1 MRSPAPSLVVCLLTL
16 AACDCGNPRLSIR
29 DNPTA
34 DAGPGA
40 SVCGNGFLELPFE
53 ECDFG
58 LESNTGGPAGSCN
71 PDCFLSR
78 ACAAGERFDE
88 ARVTC
93 VTVADAGVNDAGVV
107 DAGQPVEDAGV
118 GAKVV
123 GVLVE
128 YPGALFNSVL
138 HPDAPIAGAIVHLRR
153 TGSTRDLATFTT
165 QADGR
170 FEFDVAPG
178 GSYQLVDEVPPELY
192 NEANPRTV
200 PVAAPGQTVR
210 ADTRFLRKGVS
221 FVVRQLTTSTAIA
234 GVEVTVVAPGNRLLA
249 GPRQTDA
256 EGFVHFPPT
265 TERGTMVFEKAG
277 YRRYELG
284 MPSVDTTSTVI
295 GGCGLEVQ

>member
-1 MRSPAPSLVVCLLTL
+1 MRSLAPHLVVSLLAL
-16 AACDCGNPRLSIR
+16 AGCDCGNPRLSIH
-29 DNPTA
+29 DGTPA

-58 LESNTGGPAGSCN
+58 LESNIGGPAGACN

-78 ACAAGERFDE
+78 ACPVGQRFDE
-88 ARVTC
+88 ARVSC
-93 VTVADAGVNDAGVV
+93 VGDGDAGLVDAGV
-107 DAGQPVEDAGV
+107 PVEDAGV

-128 YPGALFNSVL
+128 YPGALTSSVL
-138 HPDAPIAGAIVHLRR
+138 HPDVPIAGAIVHLRR
-153 TGSTRDLATFTT
+153 AGSSRDLATFTT
-165 QADGR
+165 LADGR

-178 GSYQLVDEVPPELY
+178 GSYQLVDDVPPHLY
-192 NEANPRTV
+192 NEANPRPV
-200 PVAAPGQTVR
+200 PVAAAGQTVR

-221 FVVRQLTTSTAIA
+221 FVVRQLANSMAIPDVA
-234 GVEVTVVAPGNRLLA
+234 VTVVAPGNRVLA
-249 GPRQTDA
+249 GPRLTDA

-265 TERGTMVFEKAG
+265 MERGTMVFEKAG
-277 YRRYELG
+277 FRRYELG
-284 MPSVDTTSTVI
+284 MPSVDTTSTVV

>member
-1 MRSPAPSLVVCLLTL
+1 MRLPAPQLVVSLLTL
-16 AACDCGNPRLSIR
+16 TACDCGNPRLSIHEGT
-29 DNPTA
+29 PP
-34 DAGPGA
+34 DAGPRA
-40 SVCGNGFLELPFE
+40 SACGNGFLELPFE

-58 LESNTGGPAGSCN
+58 IESNTGGPAGACN

-78 ACAAGERFDE
+78 ACPVGQRFDE
-88 ARVTC
+88 ARVSC
-93 VTVADAGVNDAGVV
+93 VAEV
-107 DAGQPVEDAGV
+107 DAGAVDAGAAVEDAGV

-138 HPDAPIAGAIVHLRR
+138 HPDTPIAGAIVHLRR
-153 TGSTRDLATFTT
+153 AGSSRDLATFTT

-170 FEFDVAPG
+170 FEFDLAPG
-178 GSYQLVDEVPPELY
+178 GAYQLVDEVPPDLY
-192 NEANPRTV
+192 NEANPRPV
-200 PVAAPGQTVR
+200 PVAAAGQTVR
-210 ADTRFLRKGVS
+210 ADARFLRKGVS
-221 FVVRQLTTSTAIA
+221 FVVRTLATSMAID
-234 GVEVTVVAPGNRLLA
+234 GVQVTVMAPGNRVLA

-265 TERGTMVFEKAG
+265 SERGTMVFEKPG
-277 YRRYELG
+277 FRRYELG

>member
-1 MRSPAPSLVVCLLTL
+1 MRSPAPYLVVSLITL
-16 AACDCGNPRLSIR
+16 AACDCGNPRLSIH
-29 DNPTA
+29 DNTSA
-34 DAGPGA
+34 DAGPRA

-58 LESNTGGPAGSCN
+58 LESNTGGPAGACN

-78 ACAAGERFDE
+78 ACPLGERFDE
-88 ARVTC
+88 ARVSC
-93 VTVADAGVNDAGVV
+93 VAAVDAGVIDAGIP
-107 DAGQPVEDAGV
+107 AEDAGV

-153 TGSTRDLATFTT
+153 AGSARDLATFTT
-165 QADGR
+165 LADGR
-170 FEFDVAPG
+170 FEFDLAPG
-178 GSYQLVDEVPPELY
+178 GAYQLVDEVPPELY

-200 PVAAPGQTVR
+200 PVAASGQTVR

-221 FVVRQLTTSTAIA
+221 FVVRQLNNSTAIS
-234 GVEVTVVAPGNRLLA
+234 GVDVTVMAAGNRVLA

-277 YRRYELG
+277 FRRYELG
-284 MPSVDTTSTVI
+284 MPSVDTTSTVV

>member
-1 MRSPAPSLVVCLLTL
+1 MRLPAPQLVVSVVLTL
-16 AACDCGNPRLSIR
+16 AACDCGNPRLSIHEG
-29 DNPTA
+29 TAA
-34 DAGPGA
+34 DAGPRA
-40 SVCGNGFLELPFE
+40 SACGNGFLELPFE

-58 LESNTGGPAGSCN
+58 IESNTGGPAGACN

-78 ACAAGERFDE
+78 ACPVGQRFDE
-88 ARVTC
+88 ARVSC
-93 VTVADAGVNDAGVV
+93 VAEV
-107 DAGQPVEDAGV
+107 DAGAVDAGAAVEDAGV

-138 HPDAPIAGAIVHLRR
+138 HPDTPIAGAIVHLRR
-153 TGSTRDLATFTT
+153 AGSSRDLATFTT

-170 FEFDVAPG
+170 FEFDLAPG
-178 GSYQLVDEVPPELY
+178 GAYQLVDEVPPDLY
-192 NEANPRTV
+192 NEANPRPV
-200 PVAAPGQTVR
+200 PVAAAGQTVR
-210 ADTRFLRKGVS
+210 ADARFLRKGVS
-221 FVVRQLTTSTAIA
+221 FVVRTLATSMAID
-234 GVEVTVVAPGNRLLA
+234 GVQVTVMAPGNRVLA

-265 TERGTMVFEKAG
+265 SERGTMVFEKPG
-277 YRRYELG
+277 FRRYELG